1 MKQKPSVMN
10 VIWLFL
16 IVSSLAAAAFTG
28 RMEEMSRATFDSA
41 KSAVTLAIGLIGIMA
56 LWLGVMK
63 VAETGGLMQVIGRWL
78 RPVMVRLFPD
88 IPAEHPAMSAMI
100 MNFAANILGLGN
112 AATPLGIKAMQ
123 ELDTLNPEKG
133 TATNAMCYFLA
144 INTSGLAIFPLGV
157 MAVRASAGSL
167 DPAAIFLPTI
177 LTTACS
183 TGAAILIGWFLYRRS
198 KDGVSRVPSAAPSAS
213 TDASTPAPAGNAAP
227 DLVKPGRVGAYIFA
241 ALIGILI
248 AGFGLELWQAWTSR
262 AALTAFGQQ
271 FLSFWFVSIFMAT
284 LLLFGY
290 YRGVK
295 VYEVMVDG
303 AKDGFSTATRI
314 IPYLVAILVGIGM
327 FRASGAFDVF
337 VMVVQPLTSL
347 IGMPPDVLPVALLR
361 PLSGTGAFGVTVE
374 LVNRFPNDFIGY
386 LASTMYGG
394 FDTTFYILAIYFGA
408 VGVQKVRW
416 ALPLGLIADVVGV
429 LAAVGICRVLWHG

>member
-16 IVSSLAAAAFTG
+16 IMSSLAAAAFTG
-28 RMEEMSRATFDSA
+28 RMEEMSKATFDSA
-41 KSAVTLAIGLIGIMA
+41 KNAVTLAIGLIGIMA

-63 VAETGGLMQVIGRWL
+63 VAEAGGLMQVLGRWL

-88 IPAEHPAMSAMI
+88 VPAEHPAMSAMI

-157 MAVRASAGSL
+157 MAIRSSAGCL

-198 KDGVSRVPSAAPSAS
+198 KDGQSRVPAVAPVAKDASASEAATIAAPE
-213 TDASTPAPAGNAAP
+213 
-227 DLVKPGRVGAYIFA
+227 LVKPGRVGAYIFA
-241 ALIGILI
+241 ALIGVLI
-248 AGFGLELWQAWTSR
+248 AGFGLELQRSIASR
-262 AALTAFGQQ
+262 EALSAFGQQ
-271 FLSFWFVSIFMAT
+271 FLSFWFVAIFMAT

-337 VMVVQPLTSL
+337 VMVVQPLTTL

-374 LVNRFPNDFIGY
+374 LVNRFPNDFVGY

-408 VGVQKVRW
+408 VGIQKVRW